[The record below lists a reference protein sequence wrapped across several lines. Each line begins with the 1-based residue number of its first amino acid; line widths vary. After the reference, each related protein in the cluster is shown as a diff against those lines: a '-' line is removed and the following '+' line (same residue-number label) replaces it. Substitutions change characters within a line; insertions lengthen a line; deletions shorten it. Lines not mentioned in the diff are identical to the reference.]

1 MKTKTKG
8 IVAGITALVIIG
20 AALSPDTKVESIE
33 LSIPDYQLEYDLN
46 TDIPIDISVLP
57 ENAETDSLEYISD
70 DDSITFSSTGISTGN
85 KEGSYTLYVTSGDIK
100 SDTIIINVVDITAR
114 EELAKAEAEKAAKEA
129 EEKAAREAEEKAA
142 REAEEKAAK
151 EAEEKAAIEAEE
163 KAAREAEEKAAREAE
178 EKAAKEAAEKA
189 ANTSTDQ
196 TPKSSDGQ
204 GSGENTNGQEAATL
218 TNTDSSNGSEDN
230 FNTYDNTE
238 QQNTEAAYVLNTSSK
253 KIHHPSCRSVPK
265 IAPQNYAT
273 SNLSVEELI
282 NQGYSTCGICF
293 K

>member
-1 MKTKTKG
+1 MKPKTKG

-20 AALSPDTKVESIE
+20 AALISDKKIESIE
-33 LSIPDYQLEYDLN
+33 LSIPNYQLEYDLN
-46 TDIPIDISVLP
+46 SDIPIDISVVP
-57 ENAETDSLEYISD
+57 QNAETDSLEYISD
-70 DDSITFSSTGISTGN
+70 DDSITFSSTGISTGS
-85 KEGSYTLYVTSGDIK
+85 KEGSYTVYVASGDIK
-100 SDTIIINVVDITAR
+100 SNTIRITVVDITAR
-114 EELAKAEAEKAAKEA
+114 KELAKAAKEA
-129 EEKAAREAEEKAA
+129 KEAEEKAA

-151 EAEEKAAIEAEE
+151 EAAEKAA
-163 KAAREAEEKAAREAE
+163 KEAE